1 MQRLSHFD
9 VFSVGIMDENGRL
22 FNSNGCRDRDKQ
34 KNVKTQHVV
43 QKRYAILDI
52 WY

>member
-34 KNVKTQHVV
+34 KNVKIHYVV
-43 QKRYAILDI
+43 
-52 WY
+52 